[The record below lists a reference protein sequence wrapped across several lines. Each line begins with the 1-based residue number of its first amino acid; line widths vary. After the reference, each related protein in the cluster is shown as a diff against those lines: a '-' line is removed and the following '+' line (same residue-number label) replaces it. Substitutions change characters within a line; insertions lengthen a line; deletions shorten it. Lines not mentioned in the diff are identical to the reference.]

1 MRIGL
6 LMNRTT
12 FRRPALAALTF
23 LAVSLSAVR
32 AQTGPEPSPADWKR
46 TVASVLGRPG
56 TDQDGGVY
64 RVSLPRSDLK
74 VMVDGVEI
82 RPGFA
87 LGSWLAFHPHGQEL
101 MVMGD
106 LVLLEREV
114 APVMRRLAADRIT
127 VTALHN
133 HLLRAEPATM
143 YLHVAG
149 QGDPARLA
157 TALRAALQETATP
170 LQGGGPGGGGDRVEG
185 LDTAAIVRV
194 LGREGRASGGVYQV
208 SIPRAERITE
218 RGMEV
223 PKAMGLP
230 TVINFQAAG
239 GGRAATTGDFV
250 LTADEVVPVQRAL
263 IEHGIEVTALHNHM
277 LHEEPR
283 LFFMHFWGVGEPERL
298 AQGLHSAVERTNG
311 RRGG

>member
-1 MRIGL
+1 
-6 LMNRTT
+6 MNRTA
-12 FRRPALAALTF
+12 FRRPALAALAL
-23 LAVSLSAVR
+23 LAVSLSDAR
-32 AQTGPEPSPADWKR
+32 AQTGPEPGSADWKR
-46 TVASVLGRPG
+46 TVTSVLGRPG
-56 TDQDGGVY
+56 TEADGGVY

-74 VMVDGVEI
+74 VTVDGVEI
-82 RPGFA
+82 RPGLA
-87 LGSWLAFHPHGQEL
+87 LGSWLAFHPHGGEL

-114 APVMRRLAADRIT
+114 APVMRRLAADGIA

-157 TALRAALQETATP
+157 TALRTALGETATP
-170 LQGGGPGGGGDRVEG
+170 LQGGGPGGGDDRIEG
-185 LDTAAIVRV
+185 LDTVALARA

-208 SIPRAERITE
+208 SIARAERITE

-223 PKAMGLP
+223 PTAMGLP
-230 TVINFQAAG
+230 TVINFQTAG

-298 AQGLHSAVERTNG
+298 ARGLRSAVERTNS